1 MEKGER
7 KSYFECIRERYH
19 AANKTKKSLILGE
32 FCETCGYNRKYAIRK
47 LNKPVKRKNTPS
59 KRSIGR
65 PLYEKNKLLPVL
77 IDLWLATN
85 QMCSTKLKAAV
96 PEWLP
101 YYEPDAIELPQVN
114 QAQLCRLSHSTI
126 DRWLA
131 PYRQDYPAQKG
142 LSGTKPGTLL
152 KHQIP
157 VKTDH
162 WDVTQPGFLEADT
175 VAHCGQSLAG
185 DFVWSITYT
194 DIFSTWTES
203 RATWNKGAE
212 GVKQQTE
219 HVEKHLPFPIL
230 GFDCDNG
237 SEFLNW
243 HLVRYFTERKDSP
256 VQFTRSRPYHKN
268 DNAHVEQKNWTN
280 ARQLFGY
287 HRFEDKQLV
296 SLMNDVYQN
305 EWSDY
310 QNHFCPTMKL
320 KEKIKINSRYRKKY
334 DYPQTPYQR
343 LISSSHISESKKED
357 LGSVDNLC

>member
-1 MEKGER
+1 MGKHEQKT
-7 KSYFECIRERYH
+7 YFECIRERYH
-19 AANKTKKSLILGE
+19 AANKTKKGLILEE

-47 LNKPVKRKNTPS
+47 LNTPVKRNKAPS
-59 KRSIGR
+59 RRKVGR
-65 PLYEKNKLLPVL
+65 PRYEKSKLLPVL
-77 IDLWLATN
+77 VDLWLATN
-85 QMCSTKLKAAV
+85 QMCSKKLKAAI
-96 PEWLP
+96 PECLP
-101 YYEPDAIELPQVN
+101 YYEPENLELTDLDRG
-114 QAQLCRLSHSTI
+114 QLYRLSSSTI

-131 PYRQDYPAQKG
+131 SYRQDCPPQKG

-194 DIFSTWTES
+194 DIFSTWTET

-212 GVKQQTE
+212 GVKRQTE
-219 HVEKHLPFPIL
+219 HVEQHLPFPIL

-243 HLVRYFTERKDSP
+243 HLVRYFTERKESP

-268 DNAHVEQKNWTN
+268 DNAHVEQKN
-280 ARQLFGY
+280 
-287 HRFEDKQLV
+287 
-296 SLMNDVYQN
+296 
-305 EWSDY
+305 
-310 QNHFCPTMKL
+310 
-320 KEKIKINSRYRKKY
+320 
-334 DYPQTPYQR
+334 
-343 LISSSHISESKKED
+343 
-357 LGSVDNLC
+357 